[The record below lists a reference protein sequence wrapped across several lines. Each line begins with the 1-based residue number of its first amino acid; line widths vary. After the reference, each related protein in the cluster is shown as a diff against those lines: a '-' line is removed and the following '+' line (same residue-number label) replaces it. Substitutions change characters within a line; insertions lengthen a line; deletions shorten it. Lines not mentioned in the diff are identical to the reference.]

1 MWSAQSGVRP
11 VSALILGQRAQHLSG
26 GFAVATDGVLDNHPV
41 RGGQDAQSKR
51 KLHACETI
59 EMFPEGDVTRPVA
72 VITETEE
79 LDPEPGLRLL
89 SEAGFDARFVGSRD
103 PEAIVAAAH
112 AADALIVGYARID
125 AALLDRLPKVRMLAT
140 MSAGYDMIDT
150 AEAARRGLWVSNLPN
165 SATEDVAVHA
175 LAQALA
181 LTRRLPQA
189 DAVVRGGGW
198 SNDFTEVPRR
208 TSELTLGLVGFGRV
222 ARSLARIAAPLFG
235 RVLAHDP
242 HAADWPEGV
251 ERADLD
257 TLVAEA
263 DVLSLHTPSTPQTK
277 GMVNAALLARTRP
290 GSILVNV
297 SRGDLV
303 DPVALLAALDSGHL
317 AGAGLDVFPTE
328 PPAAG
333 DRLRSHP
340 RLLLSPH
347 SAFLTD
353 ASLRAYVTEP
363 ARNVIAWWTTGRP
376 HTPVVTPDATT
387 TTQGALA

>member
-1 MWSAQSGVRP
+1 M
-11 VSALILGQRAQHLSG
+11 
-26 GFAVATDGVLDNHPV
+26 
-41 RGGQDAQSKR
+41 
-51 KLHACETI
+51 
-59 EMFPEGDVTRPVA
+59 TRPVA
-72 VITETEE
+72 VITESEE

-103 PEAIVAAAH
+103 PEAIAAAAH
-112 AADALIVGYARID
+112 DADALIVGYARID

-150 AEAARRGLWVSNLPN
+150 AEAARRGLWVSNLPD

-208 TSELTLGLVGFGRV
+208 ASELTLGLVGFGRI
-222 ARSLARIAAPLFG
+222 ARTLARIAAPLFG
-235 RVLAHDP
+235 RVVAHDP
-242 HAADWPEGV
+242 HTTDWPAV
-251 ERADLD
+251 VDQADLD
-257 TLVAEA
+257 TVIAEA
-263 DVLSLHTPSTPQTK
+263 DVLSLHTPSTAQTR
-277 GMVNAALLARTRP
+277 GMVNGPLLARMRP

-297 SRGDLV
+297 SRGDLI
-303 DPVALLAALDSGHL
+303 DPDAVLAALDSGHL
-317 AGAGLDVFPTE
+317 AGAALDVFPTE
-328 PPAAG
+328 PPAAD

-347 SAFLTD
+347 SAFLTA
-353 ASLRAYVTEP
+353 ASMRAYLSGP
-363 ARNVIAWWTTGRP
+363 AHNVIAWWTTGRP
-376 HTPVVTPDATT
+376 QTPVVVPEPATT
-387 TTQGALA
+387 TAPRTASTQGAPA